1 VNVSV
6 DAMREREPGPDL
18 HVAVS
23 RPGSFLQ
30 TIKAVAWSF
39 LGIRKS
45 SGYAQDISQLN
56 PLHVIAAGVIAA
68 VLFVIGVLMVVRWV
82 VASGVAT

>member
-1 VNVSV
+1 VSV
-6 DAMREREPGPDL
+6 SVESMSDQQPGQDLRE
-18 HVAVS
+18 AVS